1 MCGNVHST
9 NLQPKCSVPI
19 ETEHRT
25 VRDSTII
32 LENNYFVMLMLAAS

>member
-1 MCGNVHST
+1 MHVYYT
-9 NLQPKCSVPI
+9 DVQPKCSVPI

-25 VRDSTII
+25 VRNSIII